1 MSRLGTITR
10 RTFMVAA
17 VAVAGGA
24 AFGYYKYK
32 TPYPNPLEGDL
43 AEGENTFN
51 PWIKIAA
58 NNAITIIAPRAE
70 MGQGTFTTLAAL
82 VAEELDV
89 SLDQVT
95 IEHGPGSPAYYNTGM
110 LRDGA
115 PFAAF
120 DTGVMA
126 ESVRAAMGVVGK
138 FLALQGTG
146 GSSSMSDGYEK
157 MRLAGASA
165 REMLKSAAA
174 QKFGVKAETL
184 KTANGVV
191 TDPASGKTATYGELA
206 AAAAKIAPSDDIALR
221 DPKEW
226 KILGKDQ
233 PRKDMLAK
241 VTGAPIFG
249 VDVSLPDMLY
259 ATVKMNPQ
267 PGGKMKSM
275 DPATAAAMKGVKK
288 VVAIDSPYGQGFAVI
303 ADNTWRAFQAAD
315 AVIVEWEDGP
325 NPRSSADIDKV
336 LTDTLNGTD
345 FFTLRTLGDPDTIF
359 ADAPREKIVEAEYN
373 APYLSHAAMEP
384 MNATAQFK
392 DGKLDVWAPNQSPT
406 IVKLVGSRVTGLEN
420 DHISVHTT
428 FLGGGFGRRF
438 EPDFTD
444 YAIRLS
450 KETDG
455 KPVKVTWT
463 REEDMTHGPYRP
475 VAKSRYRAV
484 LDDKGLPKAL
494 VGSVASPSVIASAMK
509 RVLPSMS
516 PAGPDNSLID
526 GGYNQPYGIENYRID
541 GRKAPLDIPVG
552 FWRSVGYSYN
562 CFMHESFIDEVAHA
576 SKIDPLEMRRTL
588 MKDYPVAL
596 AVVEKVAAMSGWSTP
611 LPQGKARGL
620 AFGLSFN
627 TYVAEVVQIADVG
640 GSIRI
645 EKVWCAADPGTVLDP
660 NNFKAQMMSGI
671 IYGLSA
677 ATNQEITFADGAPE
691 QMNFSDFDPLRMNQ
705 APAVEIEILQNSD
718 HLGGAGEPGTPP
730 SLPALANA
738 VFALNGK
745 RIRSL
750 PLGKEVTFV

>member
-1 MSRLGTITR
+1 MSKLGTITR

-32 TPYPNPLEGDL
+32 APYANPLEGGL
-43 AEGENTFN
+43 ADGEATFN

-70 MGQGTFTTLAAL
+70 MGQGSYTTLAAL

-89 SLDQVT
+89 SLEQII
-95 IEHGPGSPAYYNTGM
+95 IEHGPGGPAYFNSAM
-110 LRDGA
+110 LVDGA

-120 DTGVMA
+120 DKGMVAETVRGV
-126 ESVRAAMGVVGK
+126 MGVVGK

-146 GSSSMSDGYEK
+146 GSSSMADGYEK
-157 MRLAGASA
+157 MRHAGASA
-165 REMLKSAAA
+165 REMLKAAAA

-206 AAAAKIAPSDDIALR
+206 AAAAKISPSDVALR
-221 DPKEW
+221 DPKDW

-233 PRKDMLAK
+233 PRKDMMAK
-241 VTGAPIFG
+241 IAGAPIFG
-249 VDVSLPDMLY
+249 IDVDLPEMLY
-259 ATVKMNPQ
+259 ATVRMNPQ

-275 DPATAAAMKGVKK
+275 DTATAAAMKGVKK
-288 VVAIDSPYGQGFAVI
+288 IVAIDSPYGHGFGVI

-315 AVIVEWEDGP
+315 AVIVQWEDSTT
-325 NPRSSADIDKV
+325 PRTSADIDKV
-336 LTDTLNGTD
+336 LTDTLNGKD
-345 FFTLRTLGDPDTIF
+345 YFTIRTVGDPDKVF
-359 ADAPREKIVEAEYN
+359 ADAPREKIIEAEYF
-373 APYLSHAAMEP
+373 APYLSHSAMEP

-406 IVKLVGSRVTGLEN
+406 IVKLIGDRVTGVPSEQVN
-420 DHISVHTT
+420 VHTT

-438 EPDFTD
+438 EPDFMD

-463 REEDMTHGPYRP
+463 REEDMSHGPYRP
-475 VAKSRYRAV
+475 AAKSRYKAV
-484 LDDKGLPKAL
+484 LDEKGLPKAL
-494 VGSVASPSVIASAMK
+494 VGSISSPSVMASAMK
-509 RVLPSMS
+509 RILPSIS
-516 PAGPDNSLID
+516 PAGPDNTLID
-526 GGYNQPYGIENYRID
+526 GGYNQPYGIENYRVD
-541 GRKAPLDIPVG
+541 GRKAPIDIPVG

-576 SKIDPLEMRRTL
+576 GKIDPLELRRTL

-596 AVVEKVAAMSGWSTP
+596 GVVEKAAAMAGWGTP

-620 AFGLSFN
+620 AFSLAFN

-645 EKVWCAADPGTVLDP
+645 EKVWCAADPGVVLDP

-677 ATNQEITFADGAPE
+677 AANQEITFADGATE
-691 QMNFSDFDPLRMNQ
+691 QHNFSDFDPLRMNQ
-705 APAVEIEILQNSD
+705 APAIEIEILQNSG
-718 HLGGAGEPGTPP
+718 HLGGAGEPSTPP
-730 SLPALANA
+730 SMPALANA
-738 VFALNGK
+738 IFALNGK
-745 RIRSL
+745 RLRSM
-750 PLGKEVTFV
+750 PFNKDVTFA